1 MIREGVRR
9 LLLAFGIAALI
20 TAGLSLVIGL
30 ALGDSIQRSLSIG
43 YMLAGSL
50 VMMIGLGAGMRGF
63 GRPSDDDPNV
73 VHERVGSSA
82 LLIAIGA
89 SLVFVG
95 IGLDP
100 RTVIF

>member
-1 MIREGVRR
+1 MIRAGLRR
-9 LLLAFGIAALI
+9 LVVAFGVAALI
-20 TAGLSLVIGL
+20 TAGLSLVIGP
-30 ALGDSIQRSLSIG
+30 ALGNSIQRSLSIG

-63 GRPSDDDPNV
+63 GRPSDDGPTV
-73 VHERVGSSA
+73 IHERVGSSA
-82 LLIAIGA
+82 LLIVIGA

-100 RTVIF
+100 RTAIF